1 MDALN
6 VLRFLGISLIP
17 FAVAVLIHL
26 IFKFTNPLMVRK
38 PEYLVPVKRK
48 FLYKYVKYPLQK
60 FAYIIFTTKKG
71 SYWWRM
77 SVLGVVFAVLSIVG
91 YFFGIEI
98 PVADNLIHIVKND
111 YFVVGNSTISPVIA
125 GLVFGW
131 PAGVISGVI
140 AFIFRVCMGGWLG
153 WPTSIALLLSGGVTA
168 ACSHFIFKDK
178 RPKWYFGILIGI
190 FVETFNIFLI
200 YLFNIKNITEVY
212 TLVSTFDLACI
223 GFAALSVGLTN
234 ICISLIEKEH
244 LFIRKKELNNISFHV
259 ELALVIAC
267 VVGIAVMTTSVRM
280 ISSTKSTQD
289 YRKIALETNEDI
301 RVEFDEASKVPAD
314 SEDESEPDFG
324 YISDILYS
332 LPERHHVGT
341 GGYVVTVAGKGGNI
355 PVFLK
360 PGEYYPEN
368 NIISV
373 RRDSAY
379 TSLENTPFY
388 FQMNGE
394 KGFQYLTD
402 GKYNNG
408 VIYNAILDDEAL
420 VPCLMVFNCINF
432 TFGNEVIAQ
441 AYIVVIIPYY
451 EIESSSGVVFRISL
465 YTNLMVVIALFT
477 FAEYFVNQKIVKRVE
492 MMDRSLEEIMDGN
505 LDKELHI
512 EGYNEFTNLSNNINL
527 TVGALKNYAQEVEL
541 RIDNELKFARDIQT
555 GSVPT
560 AFPFEKAYNIYA
572 KMEPAKEVGGDF
584 YDYFK
589 MNNGRILFLIADV
602 SGKGIPAAMF
612 MMRAKTLIKSLSSTD
627 IPLEDIVNTANKEL
641 CAQNEASLFVT
652 AWIGI
657 LDPNNGELRY
667 INAGHMNPLLKKKNG
682 KFAEFPNKHN
692 FVLAAMPDYQYKTE
706 IAYLEPGDE
715 LVLYTDGVTEAHNSN
730 KELYGVE
737 RLINLVNNAQYFN
750 AKQLLDEIS
759 DDVVKYAD
767 GVEQFDDTTLLIMR
781 YIGNQD
787 IIPETAITLKARP
800 TNAVLAVNFVESV
813 LAKYELPPTFIARVS
828 IVIDELFA
836 NIAFYAYPQDY
847 VGEATIQVDFRNE
860 AFYLTLIDSGIPFD
874 PTAPREVDTSSSIE
888 DRKRGGLG
896 IFIVKKTMDEMKY
909 EYKDRHN
916 TLNLVKYL
924 KNIPQQKKEEP
935 KVEETTTEVSAP
947 VNEAPATEEVKI
959 TDPAALDAALASL
972 PDDEPAPSK
981 EEPKITDPAALD
993 AALASLP
1000 DDEPPA
1006 PKADDNKDNS
1016 SNS

>member
-6 VLRFLGISLIP
+6 VLRFFGISLIP
-17 FAVAVLIHL
+17 FAVALVIHL

-48 FLYKYVKYPLQK
+48 WLYKYVKYPLQK
-60 FAYIIFTTKKG
+60 FAYIIFSTPKG
-71 SYWWRM
+71 AYWWRM
-77 SVLGVVFAVLSIVG
+77 SILGIVFACTSIFGYYLGV
-91 YFFGIEI
+91 EI
-98 PVADNLIHIVKND
+98 PVSEDLQGLVGGP
-111 YFVVGNSTISPVIA
+111 YFVVGNSTIAPVIA

-140 AFIFRVCMGGWLG
+140 AFVFRACMGGWLG
-153 WPTSIALLLSGGVTA
+153 WPTSIALLFSGLFTA
-168 ACSHFIFKDK
+168 AFSHFIFKDK
-178 RPKWYFGILIGI
+178 RPKWYFGFLIAM

-200 YLFNIKNITEVY
+200 YLFNTQNVSSTY
-212 TLVSTFDLACI
+212 TLVKQFDFICI
-223 GFAALSVGLTN
+223 TFAALTLLLTN
-234 ICISLIEKEH
+234 VTISLIEKEKI
-244 LFIRKKELNNISFHV
+244 LPKKKELKNISIHV
-259 ELALVIAC
+259 QGALFIAC
-267 VVGIAVMTTSVRM
+267 IVGMALMTYSVWAG
-280 ISSTKSTQD
+280 SALKSEQD
-289 YRKIALETNEDI
+289 YTEIANESLQDVHNDVWDRIKDINPFAYEKPENVDRLLDELEVVTKN
-301 RVEFDEASKVPAD
+301 
-314 SEDESEPDFG
+314 
-324 YISDILYS
+324 
-332 LPERHHVGT
+332 HHVTKQGF
-341 GGYVVTVAGKGGNI
+341 VITVARVQVNGTERKFLKDEVISAPDDYGFMPHDHFEYYQSGVKYTMSNCNLPRNQTSFVTI
-355 PVFLK
+355 NDEVFLMVHTGD
-360 PGEYYPEN
+360 PLFVHGGDC
-368 NIISV
+368 ISYIV
-373 RRDSAY
+373 LIPYSEVDSA
-379 TSLENTPFY
+379 
-388 FQMNGE
+388 
-394 KGFQYLTD
+394 
-402 GKYNNG
+402 
-408 VIYNAILDDEAL
+408 
-420 VPCLMVFNCINF
+420 
-432 TFGNEVIAQ
+432 
-441 AYIVVIIPYY
+441 
-451 EIESSSGVVFRISL
+451 SGTVFRISL
-465 YTNLMVVIALFT
+465 YTNILVIIALFL

-492 MMDRSLEEIMDGN
+492 MMDKSLEEIMDGN

-641 CAQNEASLFVT
+641 CANNEASLFVT

-692 FVLAAMPDYQYKTE
+692 FVLAAMPDYEYKTE

-715 LVLYTDGVTEAHNSN
+715 LVLYTDGVTEAHNPN

-737 RLINLVNNAQYFN
+737 RLINFVNNAQYFN

-787 IIPETAITLKARP
+787 IVPETAITLKARP

-935 KVEETTTEVSAP
+935 KVEETTVEESAP
-947 VNEAPATEEVKI
+947 TNEAPKAEEAKI

-1000 DDEPPA
+1000 DDEPA
-1006 PKADDNKDNS
+1006 PKKDDDNKDNS

>member
-1 MDALN
+1 MDTIR
-6 VLRFLGISLIP
+6 VLQFFGLSLIP
-17 FAVAVLIHL
+17 FAVAVVIHL

-60 FAYIIFTTKKG
+60 LAYIIFTTKKG
-71 SYWWRM
+71 AYWWRM
-77 SVLGVVFAVLSIVG
+77 SILGLVCASLSIFG
-91 YFFGIEI
+91 YYFGVEI
-98 PVADNLIHIVKND
+98 PVEGNLVSLVGYNFFI
-111 YFVVGNSTISPVIA
+111 VGNSTIPPVIG

-131 PAGVISGVI
+131 PAGVIGGAI
-140 AFIFRVCMGGWLG
+140 GFIFRACMGGWLA
-153 WPTSIALLLSGGVTA
+153 WPTAIALLFSGCLTGAT
-168 ACSHFIFKDK
+168 SHFIFKDK
-178 RPKWYFGILIGI
+178 RPKWYFGFLIAA

-200 YLFNIKNITEVY
+200 YVFNTNNISDTY
-212 TLVSTFDLACI
+212 SLVKQFDFVCI
-223 GFAALSVGLTN
+223 GFAALSLALTN
-234 ICISLIEKEH
+234 VTISLIEKEKILPKKKEFKNISVH
-244 LFIRKKELNNISFHV
+244 VQGALFIACIVGMALMTYSVWAGSSLKTEQDYSEIATASINDIQNEISHHKLDPYLPSVSLIDELREMPNHHHVTKGGFTIS
-259 ELALVIAC
+259 IAGC
-267 VVGIAVMTTSVRM
+267 DIGNEEYPDYQYKQNQIIGVPDNLDIYKTKQIFEFSQGGVTHRLSDKAIAPLKTNFVTVKGQVYLMVYDTDVLVVGATNP
-280 ISSTKSTQD
+280 IS
-289 YRKIALETNEDI
+289 
-301 RVEFDEASKVPAD
+301 
-314 SEDESEPDFG
+314 
-324 YISDILYS
+324 
-332 LPERHHVGT
+332 
-341 GGYVVTVAGKGGNI
+341 YVVV
-355 PVFLK
+355 L
-360 PGEYYPEN
+360 
-368 NIISV
+368 
-373 RRDSAY
+373 
-379 TSLENTPFY
+379 
-388 FQMNGE
+388 
-394 KGFQYLTD
+394 
-402 GKYNNG
+402 
-408 VIYNAILDDEAL
+408 
-420 VPCLMVFNCINF
+420 
-432 TFGNEVIAQ
+432 
-441 AYIVVIIPYY
+441 IPYS
-451 EIESSSGVVFRISL
+451 EIDSSSGTVFRISL
-465 YTNLMVVIALFT
+465 YTNILVTIAIFL

-492 MMDRSLEEIMDGN
+492 MMDKSLEEIMDGN

-560 AFPFEKAYNIYA
+560 SFPFEKSYNIYA
-572 KMEPAKEVGGDF
+572 RMEPAREVGGDF

-589 MNNGRILFLIADV
+589 MNNGKIMFLIADV

-612 MMRAKTLIKSLSSTD
+612 MMRAKTLIKSLSSTNM
-627 IPLEDIVNTANKEL
+627 PLEDIVNMANKDL

-657 LDPNNGELRY
+657 LDSNNGELRY
-667 INAGHMNPLLKKKNG
+667 VNAGHMNPLLRKKNG

-692 FVLAAMPDYQYKTE
+692 FVLAAMPDYKYKAE
-706 IAYLEPGDE
+706 ITYLEPGDE
-715 LVLYTDGVTEAHNSN
+715 LVLYTDGVTEAHNPR

-737 RLINLVNNAQYFN
+737 RLINFVNNAQYFN

-759 DDVVKYAD
+759 DDVVKYAE
-767 GVEQFDDTTLLIMR
+767 GIEQFDDTTLLIMR
-781 YIGNQD
+781 YLGTND

-909 EYKDRHN
+909 EYKDNKN

-924 KNIPQQKKEEP
+924 KNIPAQKPKPAEESAA
-935 KVEETTTEVSAP
+935 EETSSAP
-947 VNEAPATEEVKI
+947 AEESKPSEETPKI
-959 TDPAALDAALASL
+959 TDPSALDAALASL
-972 PDDEPAPSK
+972 PDDEPAPTK

-1000 DDEPPA
+1000 DDEPAPA
-1006 PKADDNKDNS
+1006 KEDKPADDNKDNS